1 MRAIRFLALLIVLV
15 GNTATALP
23 TIPASRCNACSD
35 EQFEQRA
42 IGLGLGTR
50 YLYDFTGRQLRA
62 FAVTREPAPGGG
74 YIYEAVEQA
83 VPVEYMTY
91 FNKVSDYRQR
101 HGTLKL
107 VVTVN
112 LANVPGPHGNMSV
125 YDLYNRAGAEAS
137 LGRWLA
143 AFIASQAAN
152 SDAGQRMI
160 DIQRDGSQ
168 VRLQEDPVSAKIF
181 VNFKNGRAE
190 FELSDN
196 GASCRLLPDTA
207 SDSDDNPIP
216 GSRSR
221 FSDLPYSFPG
231 GRTSS
236 NYQEFMAL
244 VQRLGIPV
252 GSGSGMWACSAV
264 DGVGESCRLVR

>member
-1 MRAIRFLALLIVLV
+1 MRAICFLALLFLLV
-15 GNTATALP
+15 CNTATALP

-50 YLYDFTGRQLRA
+50 YLYDFPGRQLRA

-74 YIYEAVEQA
+74 FVYSAVEQLVSA
-83 VPVEYMTY
+83 EYMTY
-91 FNKVSDYRQR
+91 FNKVTDYRQR
-101 HGTLKL
+101 YGNLKL

-112 LANVPGPHGNMSV
+112 LANVPGPHSNMSV

-143 AFIASQAAN
+143 AFIASQAVN
-152 SDAGQRMI
+152 SEAGQRMI
-160 DIQRDGSQ
+160 DIQRDVSQ
-168 VRLQEDPVSAKIF
+168 VRLQDDPVTAKIF

-190 FELSDN
+190 FELSNN
-196 GASCRLLPDTA
+196 GSSCRLLPDTA

-216 GSRSR
+216 GGRGH
-221 FSDLPYSFPG
+221 FSELPYSFPG

-252 GSGSGMWACSAV
+252 GSGSGMWACTAV
-264 DGVGESCRLVR
+264 EGVGESCRLVR